1 MKHLAKI
8 ARPVLAPLLLVLMA
22 GGGTGCV
29 GWGSSALP
37 PRLTSAEEARV
48 QRVRLPLTV
57 GVERYEAPAYSDS
70 LRVALQRTKLFE
82 RVDDLERF
90 ATPPSLVARVERR
103 IYGSTAIPV
112 YPLLTFGIIPMSVQ
126 ETAGESFSLSPTDHP
141 EQLVK
146 IECTYRGRTTLG
158 WIALL
163 DVFHPDRTVFPFDP
177 EHSSRFRN
185 RLKLSILEHE
195 DALAHRA
202 AAQPDHWSQQPP
214 RESVRP

>member
-8 ARPVLAPLLLVLMA
+8 FRSALAPLLLALVA
-22 GGGTGCV
+22 GGSSGCV
-29 GWGSSALP
+29 GWGSSSLP
-37 PRLTSAEEARV
+37 ARLTSAEKARLA
-48 QRVRLPLTV
+48 QARLPLTV

-70 LRVALQRTKLFE
+70 LRVALRSTKLFE

-90 ATPPSLVARVERR
+90 ATPPSLVARVDRR

-141 EQLVK
+141 EHIVK
-146 IECTYRGRTTLG
+146 SEYTYRGRTTLG

-177 EHSSRFRN
+177 EHSSRFRD

-195 DALAHRA
+195 DALTH
-202 AAQPDHWSQQPP
+202 
-214 RESVRP
+214 